1 LNPELHAVSL
11 SLREKQSLY
20 HSLAQLVRPG
30 IPFPQALDKIAPSTR
45 GDARRLIQAARKS
58 VAAGHT
64 VGEAF
69 AAMPSIITSLESAVV
84 SAVEKSGQLE
94 RGFRD
99 LSEYFGALDR
109 ARRTLLTR
117 CAYPVFMLH
126 LGVLLLNASTYL
138 TSPDLYWRQVG
149 SIFLFVYAVVAVVA
163 LATPLLREMG
173 EVSAAIDRLLITFP
187 VIGQIRRSFALSRFC
202 TVYGMQLDAGI
213 NVIDSVLNAG
223 RSSRSGLV
231 RSAVDSAVP
240 EIRNG
245 SQVGPLLAASGAF
258 PSDLTQA
265 LIVGEETG
273 SLDDEL
279 RRMSLEFRQKALSAL
294 EVFTEWLP
302 RLMYTGVV
310 LYIGWKIVTF
320 LVAYYG
326 QVQSMLQ

>member
-1 LNPELHAVSL
+1 MSL
-11 SLREKQSLY
+11 SLREKQNLY

-30 IPFPQALDKIAPSTR
+30 IPFPKALDKIAPSVR
-45 GDARRLIQAARKS
+45 GDARRLVESARKS
-58 VAAGHT
+58 LAAGHT

-69 AAMPSIITSLESAVV
+69 SALPSIITPLESAVV
-84 SAVEKSGQLE
+84 TAVEKSGQLE

-99 LSEYFGALDR
+99 LSEYFGALEK
-109 ARRTLLTR
+109 ARRTLLAR

-126 LGVLLLNASTYL
+126 LGVLILNASLIFTA
-138 TSPDLYWRQVG
+138 SMDVYWRTVG
-149 SIFLFVYAVVAVVA
+149 SRFLFIYAVVAVVA

-173 EVSAAIDRLLITFP
+173 EISAVIDRLLITFP
-187 VIGQIRRSFALSRFC
+187 VLGQIRRSFALSRFC

-213 NVIDSVLNAG
+213 NVIDSILNAG

-240 EIRNG
+240 QIRNG

-258 PSDLTQA
+258 PMDLTQA

-279 RRMSLEFRQKALSAL
+279 RRMSVEFRERALSAL

-302 RLMYTGVV
+302 RLLYTGVV
-310 LYIGWKIVTF
+310 LYMGWKMVEYI
-320 LVAYYG
+320 VAYYG
-326 QVQSMLQ
+326 QVKSMLQ

>member
-1 LNPELHAVSL
+1 MSL

-20 HSLAQLVRPG
+20 HSLAQLVRTG

-69 AAMPSIITSLESAVV
+69 AAMPSIITTLESAVV

-99 LSEYFGALDR
+99 LSEYFGALDK
-109 ARRTLLTR
+109 ARRTLLAR

-126 LGVLLLNASTYL
+126 FGVLILNVALFFTASA
-138 TSPDLYWRQVG
+138 DVYWRTVG
-149 SIFLFVYAVVAVVA
+149 SQLVFVYALVAIVA
-163 LATPLLREMG
+163 LATPLLRDLG
-173 EVSAAIDRLLITFP
+173 AVSAVIDRLLITFP
-187 VIGQIRRSFALSRFC
+187 VLGQIRRSFALSRFC

-240 EIRNG
+240 QIRNG

-302 RLMYTGVV
+302 RLLYTGVV
-310 LYIGWKIVTF
+310 LYMGWRMVTF
-320 LVAYYG
+320 IVAYYG
-326 QVQSMLQ
+326 QVRSMLE